1 MAKNATISIRIDDQ
15 LKSDAEGI
23 FHQLG
28 LTTSEAIK
36 IFFAAVR
43 NRKGLPFQ
51 LQVASA
57 PASPHE
63 QRKDALDA
71 IMGAYPLLT
80 SSAEFS
86 RLKQKEID
94 LEEGKLRQ

>member
-1 MAKNATISIRIDDQ
+1 MPKNATISIRIDDQ
-15 LKSDAEGI
+15 LKSDTEAI

-51 LQVASA
+51 LQLASEQ
-57 PASPHE
+57 ASPQE
-63 QRKDALDA
+63 QRKTALDA
-71 IMGAYPLLT
+71 IVGAYPLMT
-80 SSAEFS
+80 SSTEFS
-86 RLKQKEID
+86 RLKQEEIER
-94 LEEGKLRQ
+94 EERKSGR

>member
-1 MAKNATISIRIDDQ
+1 MAKNATISMRIDDQ
-15 LKSDAEGI
+15 LKSDAETI

-51 LQVASA
+51 LQLTSEQASLQG
-57 PASPHE
+57 
-63 QRKDALDA
+63 QRKKALDA
-71 IMGAYPLLT
+71 IMGAYPLVT
-80 SSAEFS
+80 SSTEFAS
-86 RLKQKEID
+86 LKQEEIE
-94 LEEGKLRQ
+94 LEERKLRR

>member
-1 MAKNATISIRIDDQ
+1 MAKNATISMRIDDQ
-15 LKSDAEGI
+15 LKSDVETI

-51 LQVASA
+51 LQLASEQ
-57 PASPHE
+57 ASPQE
-63 QRKDALDA
+63 QRKKALDA
-71 IMGAYPLLT
+71 IMGAYPLMT
-80 SSAEFS
+80 SSTEFS
-86 RLKQKEID
+86 RMKQEEIE
-94 LEEGKLRQ
+94 LEEGKFQR

>member
-1 MAKNATISIRIDDQ
+1 MAKNATISMRIDDR
-15 LKSDAEGI
+15 LKSEVETI

-51 LQVASA
+51 LQVSSDQ
-57 PASPHE
+57 ASPQGE
-63 QRKDALDA
+63 KKKALDA
-71 IMGAYPLLT
+71 IMGAYPLMT
-80 SSAEFS
+80 SGSDFA
-86 RLKQKEID
+86 RMKQEEIE
-94 LEEGKLRQ
+94 LEQRKLGQ